1 MREKKALAQRVFMS
15 NTDSR
20 RKLMGRHAT
29 GNRHDEDWTPSQLLG
44 YIGKSTRTGQQIR
57 VTLMR
62 NGHQLDLS
70 LPVQK

>member
-1 MREKKALAQRVFMS
+1 
-15 NTDSR
+15 
-20 RKLMGRHAT
+20 MGRHAT

-62 NGHQLDLS
+62 SGHQLDLS